1 MRNERK
7 EQSEKA
13 KGGTLHKF
21 LSHFLLL
28 SSLFSLLLSGC
39 GFQLRGLGTAQL
51 PPSLA
56 TLRVV
61 VQGSQAAN
69 DPLRLTMEDALR
81 VQAGAT
87 ITQAGDAPVLTLT
100 RENIDSQVLTVDAS
114 GKVSG
119 YLLRYEI
126 SFSLADI
133 NGELLAPQT
142 LRLQRDYQFNPL
154 NVLAKEQEEENLKR
168 ELRRDALYQII
179 RRLARFAA
187 PKQDADK
194 R

>member
-1 MRNERK
+1 MK
-7 EQSEKA
+7 IA
-13 KGGTLHKF
+13 K
-21 LSHFLLL
+21 LLL
-28 SSLFSLLLSGC
+28 SGITAVFIVGC

-51 PPSLA
+51 PPSLS

-114 GKVSG
+114 GKVG
-119 YLLRYEI
+119 EYVVRYEI
-126 SFSLADI
+126 GFSLADV
-133 NGELLAPQT
+133 NGSLLPLQT
-142 LRLQRDYQFNPL
+142 LRLQRDYRFNPL
-154 NVLAKEQEEENLKR
+154 NVLAKEQEEENIKR
-168 ELRRDALYQII
+168 DLRRDAFSQII
-179 RRLARFAA
+179 RRLARFT
-187 PKQDADK
+187 PSQPDADK

>member
-1 MRNERK
+1 MK
-7 EQSEKA
+7 IA
-13 KGGTLHKF
+13 K
-21 LSHFLLL
+21 LLL
-28 SSLFSLLLSGC
+28 PGLAAILIAGC

-51 PPSLA
+51 PPSLT

-114 GKVSG
+114 GKVST
-119 YLLRYEI
+119 YLVRYEL
-126 SFSLADI
+126 SFNVVDAG
-133 NGELLAPQT
+133 GEALLLPQT
-142 LRLQRDYQFNPL
+142 LRLQRDYRFNPL
-154 NVLAKEQEEENLKR
+154 DVLAKEQEEETLKR
-168 ELRRDALYQII
+168 ELRRDALSQVV
-179 RRLARFAA
+179 RRLARLTP
-187 PKQDADK
+187 PKKDVDQ

>member
-1 MRNERK
+1 MNIVKR
-7 EQSEKA
+7 
-13 KGGTLHKF
+13 
-21 LSHFLLL
+21 LLPWVVAVL
-28 SSLFSLLLSGC
+28 IVGC

-51 PPSLA
+51 PPSLS

-61 VQGSQAAN
+61 VQGSLAAN

-100 RENIDSQVLTVDAS
+100 RETIDSQVLTIDTS
-114 GKVSG
+114 GKASE
-119 YLLRYEI
+119 YMLRYEI
-126 SFSLADI
+126 GFSLSDI
-133 NGELLAPQT
+133 NGPLLPPQT
-142 LRLQRDYQFNPL
+142 LRLQRDYRFNPL

-168 ELRRDALYQII
+168 ELRRDAFSQII
-179 RRLARFAA
+179 RRLARFT
-187 PKQDADK
+187 PSQPDADK

>member
-1 MRNERK
+1 MK
-7 EQSEKA
+7 IA
-13 KGGTLHKF
+13 K
-21 LSHFLLL
+21 LLL
-28 SSLFSLLLSGC
+28 PGLAAVLIAGC
-39 GFQLRGLGTAQL
+39 SFQLRGLGTAKL

-114 GKVSG
+114 GKVSE

-126 SFSLADI
+126 SFSLADV

-142 LRLQRDYQFNPL
+142 LRLQRDYRFNPL

-168 ELRRDALYQII
+168 ELRRDAFSQII
-179 RRLARFAA
+179 RRLARFA
-187 PKQDADK
+187 PSKQDADK